1 MNTATNQVS
10 NQRSTPIEVLRNWF
24 ATLSPECLA
33 ENISW
38 TVSPGYPVSQNAY
51 TSRREVFEKFFP
63 ELRAHF
69 SEWRVETSRFT
80 ESGERVVVE
89 GRYIGKVKATGAPI
103 EIDFTHVWTVRN
115 GLIVELNAVAD
126 TAQFAKH
133 GLVA

>member
-1 MNTATNQVS
+1 MHAATNQDQPRS
-10 NQRSTPIEVLRNWF
+10 STPIEVLRHWF
-24 ATLSPECLA
+24 ASLSPECLA
-33 ENISW
+33 ENIIW
-38 TVSPGYPVSQNAY
+38 TVSPGYPVSQNTY
-51 TSRREVFEKFFP
+51 SSRREVFEKFFP

-69 SEWRVETSRFT
+69 TEWRVETARFT

-103 EIDFTHVWTVRN
+103 EIGFAHVWTVLD